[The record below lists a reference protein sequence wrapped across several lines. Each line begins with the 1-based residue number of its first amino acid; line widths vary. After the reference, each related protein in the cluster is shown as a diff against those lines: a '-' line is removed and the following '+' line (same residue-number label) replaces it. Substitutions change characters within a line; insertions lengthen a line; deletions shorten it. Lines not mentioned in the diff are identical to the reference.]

1 VGIRAVAFDIGGVL
15 EIVDP
20 AEQFLERWRQRLGL
34 SVVDM
39 RQLLWPLTRADPGN
53 QAKTGG
59 ITEAEYRQRC
69 TTILGLAGELADEF
83 MAGFWD
89 WYCGQLDADLV
100 SYAAG
105 LRPRCGTGIL
115 SNSVS
120 GARRRE
126 QARFGFEQ
134 LVDVIVYSDEA
145 GLAKPDPR
153 IYALLCD
160 ELGVEPGE
168 LVFLDDRAAN
178 VEAARQL
185 GIHGV
190 LHVSTPESIATI
202 DALLGPSEVTG
213 AAGQAGFS

>member
-1 VGIRAVAFDIGGVL
+1 MGIRAVAFDIGGVL

-20 AEQFLERWRQRLGL
+20 PAQFLERWRQRLGL
-34 SVVDM
+34 SAVDM

-53 QAKTGG
+53 QAKTGR
-59 ITEAEYRQRC
+59 ITEAQYRQRC
-69 TTILGLAGELADEF
+69 TTTLGLSGELADEF

-89 WYCGQLDADLV
+89 WYCGRLDAHLV
-100 SYAAG
+100 GYAAG
-105 LRPRCGTGIL
+105 LRPRYGTGIL
-115 SNSVS
+115 SNSVA

-134 LVDVIVYSDEA
+134 LADVIVYSDEA

-153 IYALLCD
+153 VYTLLCD
-160 ELGVEPGE
+160 RLGVEPGE
-168 LVFLDDRAAN
+168 LVFLDDRVPN

-185 GIHGV
+185 GIHAV

-202 DALLGPSEVTG
+202 DALLGSAGVAG
-213 AAGQAGFS
+213 AAS